1 MNSSLSIRMIRNGAD
16 STQDDKITIK
26 RVDGNVLVDYY
37 DARSNSNTS
46 TKLLLTRTALSSYMK
61 HLCVLFANDA
71 EPYEEMQI
79 NYPGF
84 PCFMVT
90 QKTIHTFET
99 RDVLLGCANI
109 VSDSWFSD
117 FPEGYGYEC

>member
-1 MNSSLSIRMIRNGAD
+1 MIRNGAD

-37 DARSNSNTS
+37 DARSNSSST
-46 TKLLLTRTALSSYMK
+46 TKLLLTRTALSTYMK
-61 HLCVLFANDA
+61 HLCILFANDS

-84 PCFMVT
+84 PCFMAT

-99 RDVLLGCANI
+99 RDALLGCANI

-117 FPEGYGYEC
+117 FPEGSNCDCGDYECEC

>member
-1 MNSSLSIRMIRNGAD
+1 MDYSLSIRMIRNGAD

-37 DARSNSNTS
+37 DARSKSNTS
-46 TKLLLTRTALSSYMK
+46 TKLLLTRTALSSYIK

-90 QKTIHTFET
+90 QNTIVNIYTRET
-99 RDVLLGCANI
+99 LLECANI
-109 VSDSWFSD
+109 VSESWFSD
-117 FPEGYGYEC
+117 FPEGCECEC